1 MKGMSDFKVA
11 FVKDT
16 MFLFI
21 DMMVTV
27 GPSSTRGSDVEWCEC
42 ELKMF
47 LDGGNG
53 SRAIRAQNWL
63 WWTYPGFFDAYEPI
77 WKSLK
82 DAKESDARA
91 QLSTLWC
98 IRAPF
103 SPIEVDVKDLKFTHD
118 EISPHFRRGE
128 RFDTL
133 IDRLRQDHRYAL
145 SEEKLILDVVQYHGG
160 LFSLSNRRLYCF
172 QCAAVCALPHCCV
185 RSAPLLCA
193 LCPVAV
199 CAPVRLKPS

>member
-11 FVKDT
+11 FVKDK

-63 WWTYPGFFDAYEPI
+63 WWTSPGFFDAYEPI

-193 LCPVAV
+193 LQCDRNRHDLT
-199 CAPVRLKPS
+199 CMIL

>member
-82 DAKESDARA
+82 DANECWDVW
-91 QLSTLWC
+91 TLE
-98 IRAPF
+98 PF
-103 SPIEVDVKDLKFTHD
+103 
-118 EISPHFRRGE
+118 
-128 RFDTL
+128 
-133 IDRLRQDHRYAL
+133 
-145 SEEKLILDVVQYHGG
+145 
-160 LFSLSNRRLYCF
+160 
-172 QCAAVCALPHCCV
+172 
-185 RSAPLLCA
+185 
-193 LCPVAV
+193 
-199 CAPVRLKPS
+199 APVLINWHHVPS